1 MIDFSEIREK
11 IQDFFSQ
18 RQKALLISSILTL
31 FFCAALIAIV
41 LIPQKKEVPSASFRS
56 EPFEADQELLLPQ
69 GVSIPQD
76 YAVSRETK
84 EKWSEE
90 EIKDWLSSPDQEALE
105 KLSKA
110 NDQMIKSITE
120 AAP

>member
-1 MIDFSEIREK
+1 VIDFSEISEK

>member
-1 MIDFSEIREK
+1 MDFSELGQN

-18 RQKALLISSILTL
+18 RQKALLISSILL
-31 FFCAALIAIV
+31 VFFCAALIAIV
-41 LIPQKKEVPSASFRS
+41 LIPQNKTPPSVKFKS
-56 EPFEADQELLLPQ
+56 EPLEADQELLLPQ

-76 YAVSRETK
+76 YATSRQTK
-84 EKWSEE
+84 EKWDEE
-90 EIKDWLSSPDQEALE
+90 DVREWLASPDEDAVQ

-110 NDQMIKSITE
+110 NDALVRAITE

>member
-1 MIDFSEIREK
+1 MIDFSELGENIR
-11 IQDFFSQ
+11 DFFSQ
-18 RQKALLISSILTL
+18 RQKALLISSILSL
-31 FFCAALIAIV
+31 FFCAALLA
-41 LIPQKKEVPSASFRS
+41 LILVPQKKSVPSATFRS
-56 EPFEADQELLLPQ
+56 EPLEADQELLLPQ

-84 EKWSEE
+84 EKWSDEE
-90 EIKDWLSSPDQEALE
+90 VREWLSAPDQSAVE

-110 NDQMIKSITE
+110 NDAIVKNITE

>member
-1 MIDFSEIREK
+1 MDFSELGENIR
-11 IQDFFSQ
+11 DFFSQ
-18 RQKALLISSILTL
+18 RQKALLISSILGL
-31 FFCAALIAIV
+31 FFCAALLA
-41 LIPQKKEVPSASFRS
+41 LILVPQKKSVPSATFRS
-56 EPFEADQELLLPQ
+56 EPLEADQELLLPQ

-84 EKWSEE
+84 EKWSDEE
-90 EIKDWLSSPDQEALE
+90 VREWLSAPDQSAVE

-110 NDQMIKSITE
+110 NDAIVKNITE